1 MSRFEKPWAHT
12 VNKMTKN
19 PDNLKVISFGRIA
32 ANINYQSI
40 RKGLEDARLKDGFR
54 FIMKQVCKVVEEK
67 QWVGLEGAG
76 EEVANAILKYPKVAL
91 ERNFETP
98 PNFENV
104 FIEEGKIKLPFPKIV
119 VITGQYETEERVYSY
134 MDEYGSI
141 INRLAFFVVTQQENA
156 ITVHTL
162 LAEAID
168 KPLHIA
174 TTGVEVFLDGET
186 QVLSIASQTH
196 ITQEKWIPKLGSVIY
211 NVLRAIYMMTYHTGE
226 VYMSVPTPRDIEVN
240 EKKMRKGKKP
250 LIEFRLISVT
260 AQKRDLPSIP
270 QGTHAS
276 PRQHWRRG
284 HWRTYKSGIRAWVEP
299 MLVGDEKNGKI
310 VKDYVIGHYDEDKR
324 NGTMRASKT
333 PSQSQY
339 HAPI

>member
-1 MSRFEKPWAHT
+1 MSKFDKPWSAT
-12 VNKMTKN
+12 LAKMTQN

-98 PNFENV
+98 PNFEDI
-104 FIEEGKIKLPFPKIV
+104 FINEGKIKLPFPKIV
-119 VITGQYETEERVYSY
+119 VITGQYETEERVYGY
-134 MDEYGSI
+134 LDEYGSLV
-141 INRLAFFVVTQQENA
+141 NRLAFYIVTQQENA
-156 ITVHTL
+156 ITIHTL
-162 LAEAID
+162 LAED
-168 KPLHIA
+168 TEKPLHIA
-174 TTGVEVFLDGET
+174 TTGVEIYLDAET
-186 QVLSIASQTH
+186 QVLSLASQVH
-196 ITQEKWIPKLGSVIY
+196 ITQAKWIPKPANIIY
-211 NVLRAIYMMTYHTGE
+211 DVLRAIYMMTYHTGE
-226 VYMSVPTPRDIEVN
+226 VYISVPTPREAEVN

-250 LIEFRLISVT
+250 LVEFRLISVT
-260 AQKRDLPSIP
+260 AQKRALPSIP

-310 VKDYVIGHYDEDKR
+310 VKDYVIGHYAEDKR

>member
-1 MSRFEKPWAHT
+1 MSKFDKPWSVT
-12 VNKMTKN
+12 VAQMTKK
-19 PDNLKVISFGRIA
+19 PEDLKVISFGRIA

-40 RKGLEDARLKDGFR
+40 RKGLEDTRLKEGFR
-54 FIMKQVCKVVEEK
+54 FVMGEVCDVVNK
-67 QWVGLEGAG
+67 RKWIGLEGAG
-76 EEVANAILKYPKVAL
+76 EEVSNAILKYPKVAL
-91 ERNFETP
+91 ERNFEAP
-98 PNFENV
+98 PNFEDI
-104 FIEEGKIKLPFPKIV
+104 FINEGKIKLPFPKIV
-119 VITGQYETEERVYSY
+119 VITGQYETQERVYGY
-134 MDEYGSI
+134 MDDYGSLV
-141 INRLAFFVVTQQENA
+141 NRLAFYVVTQQEDA
-156 ITVHTL
+156 ITIHTL
-162 LAEAID
+162 LAEDKD

-174 TTGVEVFLDGET
+174 TTGVEIYLDAET
-186 QVLSIASQTH
+186 QVLSLASQVH
-196 ITQEKWIPKLGSVIY
+196 IAQAKWIPKPANIIY
-211 NVLRAIYMMTYHTGE
+211 DVLRAIYMMTYHTGE
-226 VYMSVPTPRDIEVN
+226 VYISVPTPREAEVN

-250 LIEFRLISVT
+250 LVEFRLISVT

-284 HWRTYKSGIRAWVEP
+284 HWRTYKSGLRSWVEP

>member
-1 MSRFEKPWAHT
+1 MDKFDKPWSHT
-12 VNKMTKN
+12 VANVTKT
-19 PDNLKVISFGRIA
+19 PENLKIISFGRVA
-32 ANINYQSI
+32 ANTRYESL
-40 RKGLEDARLKDGFR
+40 RKSLEDTRIKEGFR
-54 FIMKQVCKVVEEK
+54 FVMKQVCKVVEEK

-76 EEVANAILKYPKVAL
+76 EEVANAILRYPKIAL
-91 ERNFETP
+91 ERNFEAP
-98 PNFENV
+98 PNFENI

-119 VITGQYETEERVYSY
+119 VITGQYETEERVYGH
-134 MDEYGSI
+134 MDELGSI
-141 INRLAFFVVTQQENA
+141 VNRIAFYIVTQQENA
-156 ITVHTL
+156 IVIHTL
-162 LAEAID
+162 LAED
-168 KPLHIA
+168 VNNPLHIS

-196 ITQEKWIPKLGSVIY
+196 VTQENWVPKSSNVILD
-211 NVLRAIYMMTYHTGE
+211 VLRAIYMMTYHTGE
-226 VYMSVPTPRDIEVN
+226 VYMSAPTPRDIEVN
-240 EKKMRKGKKP
+240 EKKIRKGKKP

>member
-1 MSRFEKPWAHT
+1 
-12 VNKMTKN
+12 
-19 PDNLKVISFGRIA
+19 
-32 ANINYQSI
+32 
-40 RKGLEDARLKDGFR
+40 
-54 FIMKQVCKVVEEK
+54 VV
-67 QWVGLEGAG
+67 
-76 EEVANAILKYPKVAL
+76 NAILKYPKIAI
-91 ERNFETP
+91 ERDYETP
-98 PNFENV
+98 PDFENV

-196 ITQEKWIPKLGSVIY
+196 ITQEKWIPKLGSIIY

-226 VYMSVPTPRDIEVN
+226 VYMSIPTPRDIEVN

-284 HWRTYKSGIRAWVEP
+284 HWRTYKSGI
-299 MLVGDEKNGKI
+299 
-310 VKDYVIGHYDEDKR
+310 
-324 NGTMRASKT
+324 S
-333 PSQSQY
+333 
-339 HAPI
+339 

>member
-1 MSRFEKPWAHT
+1 MSKFDKPWSVT
-12 VNKMTKN
+12 VAQMTKK
-19 PDNLKVISFGRIA
+19 PEDLKVISFGRIS
-32 ANINYQSI
+32 ANINYASI
-40 RKGLEDARLKDGFR
+40 RKGLEDTRLKEGFR
-54 FIMKQVCKVVEEK
+54 FVMGEVCDVVNK
-67 QWVGLEGAG
+67 RKWVGLEGAG
-76 EEVANAILKYPKVAL
+76 EEVSNAILKYPKVAL
-91 ERNFETP
+91 ERNFEAP
-98 PNFENV
+98 PDFENI

-119 VITGQYETEERVYSY
+119 VITGQYETQERVYGH
-134 MDEYGSI
+134 MDDYGSLV
-141 INRLAFFVVTQQENA
+141 NRLAFYVVTQQEDA
-156 ITVHTL
+156 ITIHTL
-162 LAEAID
+162 LAEDKD

-174 TTGVEVFLDGET
+174 TTGVEVYLDAET
-186 QVLSIASQTH
+186 QVLSLASQVH
-196 ITQEKWIPKLGSVIY
+196 ITQANWIPSPSNIILD
-211 NVLRAIYMMTYHTGE
+211 VLRAIYMMTYHTGE
-226 VYMSVPTPRDIEVN
+226 VYISVPTPREAEVN

-250 LIEFRLISVT
+250 LVEFRLISVT

>member
-40 RKGLEDARLKDGFR
+40 RKGLEDTRLKDGFK

-119 VITGQYETEERVYSY
+119 VITGQYETEERVYGY
-134 MDEYGSI
+134 MDEYGSLV
-141 INRLAFFVVTQQENA
+141 NRLAFYVVSQHENA
-156 ITVHTL
+156 IVIHTL
-162 LAEAID
+162 LAED
-168 KPLHIA
+168 VDNPLHIA
-174 TTGVEVFLDGET
+174 TTGVEIYLDGET
-186 QVLSIASQTH
+186 QVLSVASQTH
-196 ITQEKWIPKLGSVIY
+196 ITQTKWIPKSANIIY
-211 NVLRAIYMMTYHTGE
+211 DVLRAIYMMTYHTGE
-226 VYMSVPTPRDIEVN
+226 VYISVPTPREAEVN

-250 LIEFRLISVT
+250 LVEFRLISVT
-260 AQKRDLPSIP
+260 AQKRALPSIP

-310 VKDYVIGHYDEDKR
+310 VKDYVIGHYDEDKI

-339 HAPI
+339 HALI

>member
-119 VITGQYETEERVYSY
+119 VLTGQYETEERVYGY
-134 MDEYGSI
+134 MDEYGSLV
-141 INRLAFFVVTQQENA
+141 NRLAFYVVTQQEDA
-156 ITVHTL
+156 IAIHTL
-162 LAEAID
+162 LAED
-168 KPLHIA
+168 TEKPLHIA

-186 QVLSIASQTH
+186 QVLSVASQTH
-196 ITQEKWIPKLGSVIY
+196 ITQTKWIPKSANIIY
-211 NVLRAIYMMTYHTGE
+211 DVLRAIYMMTYHTGE
-226 VYMSVPTPRDIEVN
+226 VYISVPTPREAEVN

-250 LIEFRLISVT
+250 LVEFRLISVT
-260 AQKRDLPSIP
+260 AQKRALPSIP

-310 VKDYVIGHYDEDKR
+310 VKDYVIGHYAEDKR